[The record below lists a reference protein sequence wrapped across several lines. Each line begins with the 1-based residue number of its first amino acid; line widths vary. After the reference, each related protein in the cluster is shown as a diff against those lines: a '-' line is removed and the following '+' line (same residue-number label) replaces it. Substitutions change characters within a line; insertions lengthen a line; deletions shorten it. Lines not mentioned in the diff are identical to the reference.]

1 MYQDLLPFVKLTL
14 VEAGPALLG
23 PFDSALQDYAHGLF
37 KKRDIDIRL
46 GTAVIGVEDFVG
58 EGFRFPGRRAI
69 LSDGSTLEFGT
80 MVWSAGLAPRAFTES
95 LDSVLE
101 RHPRNKR
108 ILVDEFLRVKGYE
121 GSIWAI
127 GDASVNESGVP
138 IPQLAQ
144 AARQEGIYLADVIN
158 GKTKEDEKPF
168 KFFSLGSMAFL
179 GENSGIYDGSS
190 VGAPRDGTD
199 KPGGLLPKVTGV
211 LALLLWRFAYW
222 GRQTSV
228 ANKILIPVHWFKSYV
243 FGRDISRY

>member
-144 AARQEGIYLADVIN
+144 AASDQWLSWARIVGSMTVLRSARRETEQISPAASFQRL
-158 GKTKEDEKPF
+158 
-168 KFFSLGSMAFL
+168 LGSWLCYYGDLLTGDGKRALLTRF
-179 GENSGIYDGSS
+179 SFQCTGSS
-190 VGAPRDGTD
+190 RMSLVETFRVTSRQRSLQGAFI
-199 KPGGLLPKVTGV
+199 K
-211 LALLLWRFAYW
+211 
-222 GRQTSV
+222 
-228 ANKILIPVHWFKSYV
+228 
-243 FGRDISRY
+243 